1 MQIEWSMKHGKL
13 EETCSKLDYKN
24 YEIDVVIDDSNA
36 FFLEYLLSSWQWRL
50 MAVASENRP

>member
-1 MQIEWSMKHGKL
+1 MKHGKL
-13 EETCSKLDYKN
+13 EEIRSKLDYKN

-36 FFLEYLLSSWQWRL
+36 FFLEYLLSSWQCRL